1 MPAIAAALVTF
12 TFTLP
17 AGAASYA
24 LKTLYSFCTKDS
36 CANGSDAR
44 GGPLLGKNGRLYGA
58 NLESGKYGAGSVFA
72 LTPKLGKYR
81 FGAIHDFCQFS
92 NCADG
97 SQPNGMLIADVDGNL
112 YGTVL
117 FGGDNNEGAVFML
130 ARSGKSWNFS
140 LLYSFCAKSN
150 CADGAGPVWGLSYK
164 GQSAGQAWDK
174 QSPLFGATLG
184 GGANGLGA
192 AFELV
197 PNGAN
202 WDYAVIHNDV
212 SGYDPNPIL
221 VDKDGNLLIANQDG
235 GKYDQGVLYRLD
247 HDTWK
252 ETTLHNFCAMTN
264 CTDGQNPYGP
274 MVLDSNGDLFGTVLN
289 GGGNRHGAVFE
300 RPAGG
305 GYSVIYS
312 FCPVSGC
319 ADGWGPN
326 GLSIDAS
333 GTLFGAT
340 TNGGA
345 SEYAGVAYTLALRSG
360 TWVESVIHDF
370 CVKTNCT
377 DGEDPLAPLTIDSS
391 GNLFGV
397 TTLGGSDINCESG
410 EGCGTVFELKKKT
423 PSGEPG
429 SNDLP

>member
-1 MPAIAAALVTF
+1 MSAIAAALVALSF
-12 TFTLP
+12 ALP
-17 AGAASYA
+17 ASAASYA

-36 CANGSDAR
+36 CANGSLAR
-44 GGPLLGKNGRLYGA
+44 GGPLLGKNGKLYGA
-58 NLESGKYGAGSVFA
+58 NAESGKYGAGSVFA

-97 SQPNGMLIADVDGNL
+97 SFPNGMLIADVDGNL

-117 FGGDNNEGAVFML
+117 TGGDNNEGAVYML

-150 CADGAGPVWGLSYK
+150 CVDGAGPVWGLTYK
-164 GQSAGQAWDK
+164 GQSSGKPWNK
-174 QSPLFGATLG
+174 TSPLFGAVYE

-192 AFELV
+192 VFELV

-202 WDYAVIHNDV
+202 WDYTVIHNDV
-212 SGYDPNPIL
+212 SGYEPNPVL
-221 VDKDGNLLIANQDG
+221 VDKDGNLFIANQDG
-235 GKYDQGVLYRLD
+235 GKYDQGVLYKLD
-247 HDTWK
+247 HDSWK

-264 CTDGQNPYGP
+264 CTDGANPYGP
-274 MVLDSNGDLFGTVLN
+274 MVLDSNGDLFGVALN
-289 GGGNRHGAVFE
+289 GGNPGGGLVFE

-305 GYSVIYS
+305 GYNVIYN
-312 FCPVSGC
+312 FCSVSGC
-319 ADGWGPN
+319 ADGFSPN

-333 GTLFGAT
+333 GTLLGT
-340 TNGGA
+340 TINGGA
-345 SEYAGVAYTLALRSG
+345 DRYNGVAYALALKSG

-370 CVKTNCT
+370 CVKTSCA
-377 DGEDPLAPLTIDSS
+377 DGETPLAPLTIDSS
-391 GNLFGV
+391 GNLFGL
-397 TTLGGSDINCESG
+397 TGYGGDSSCSS
-410 EGCGTVFELKKKT
+410 GCGTTFELKKKA

-429 SNDLP
+429 GNDLP